1 MAKNKHPMYG
11 YTIDRDANPT
21 LDDQSGEKF
30 DEKGLR
36 SNRAQLVTAREP
48 DRKAMRFLGMEDES
62 KMNLGEDFD
71 INKAGAGRAG
81 RGKPGGPSAKE
92 LQKYESKNDSMTAG
106 QKQSMQ
112 DAKDEEMRKKMKTAP
127 TTKTEMGK
135 GFAKGG
141 SASSRADGC
150 AQRGKTRGKIIK

>member
-81 RGKPGGPSAKE
+81 RGKPGGPTAQE
-92 LQKYESKNDSMTAG
+92 LKKY
-106 QKQSMQ
+106 Q
-112 DAKDEEMRKKMKTAP
+112 DKKGMKSG
-127 TTKTEMGK
+127 GK
-135 GFAKGG
+135 VS

-150 AQRGKTRGKIIK
+150 AVKGKTKGRII

>member
-1 MAKNKHPMYG
+1 MKYA
-11 YTIDRDANPT
+11 YTASPGKT
-21 LDDQSGEKF
+21 SDDKFEIEKLKKGEA
-30 DEKGLR
+30 ELR
-36 SNRAQLVTAREP
+36 ESNVP
-48 DRKAMRFLGMEDES
+48 DRKAMRVMQGDSLSGF
-62 KMNLGEDFD
+62 MNP
-71 INKAGAGRAG
+71 KAGAGRG
-81 RGKPGGPSAKE
+81 GQGGPTAKE
-92 LQKYESKNDSMTAG
+92 LKEEPMTAG